1 MAEILD
7 EVVPSSG
14 GSRAESRAAVA
25 PSAPAPVPAPNRAP
39 AAGGTPARR
48 GAAARAGV
56 RAAGR
61 PVVVRRRYS
70 EYGEEYKYVWTDLR
84 RILVVAVVL
93 IALLIVLSFV
103 LNQ

>member
-7 EVVPSSG
+7 EVVPSSA

-25 PSAPAPVPAPNRAP
+25 PATPAPAPNRAP

-70 EYGEEYKYVWTDLR
+70 EYGSEYQYVWTDLR
-84 RILVVAVVL
+84 RIVVVAVVL